1 MMQPI
6 SRKRNLAI
14 MLSSEQPMRASK
26 ISRICSSLPARM
38 SEHDSDRNPQQHLM
52 GIIDSHGVG
61 VEIKDALHIQDFF
74 SEYSEDELNGY
85 NSEVLNA
92 IRNQDIA
99 KLKEL
104 HESGRPL
111 NCSNT
116 FGESLIHMA
125 CRRGFFDVVSFLVH
139 EAKVPVQVRDDYGRT
154 ILHDAAWTCEPD
166 FQLVEL
172 ILTECPD
179 LLYMRDRRGDT
190 PLAYAR
196 KSHWPAWNKFLSENV
211 HLIFPSTCAMK
222 CVQ

>member
-1 MMQPI
+1 
-6 SRKRNLAI
+6 
-14 MLSSEQPMRASK
+14 ML
-26 ISRICSSLPARM
+26 
-38 SEHDSDRNPQQHLM
+38 EHDGNRDPQQQLM
-52 GIIDSHGVG
+52 YIVDSHGVD
-61 VEIKDALHIQDFF
+61 VQIQDALNIQNFF
-74 SEYSEDELNGY
+74 SEYSEDEMNAY

-92 IRNQDIA
+92 IRNQDIV
-99 KLKEL
+99 KLREF

-111 NCSNT
+111 HCSNS

-154 ILHDAAWTCEPD
+154 ILHDAAWTCQPD

-179 LLYMRDRRGDT
+179 LLYLRDRRGDT

-196 KSHWPAWNKFLSENV
+196 KSHWAVWNKFLSENV
-211 HLIFPSTCAMK
+211 HLIFPSTSATK